1 MVTHMLPSDMR
12 VVLDTNVIY
21 AALRSGTGASN
32 ALLRQIGT
40 GKFEFYLS
48 VALVLEYESVLK
60 REGQA
65 SHYTLADVEALISY
79 LCATGKAQ
87 TIHFLWRPQLRDPK
101 DELVLELAAN
111 AGCQY
116 IVTFNTRDFVGS
128 EKFGVQTIT
137 PAQFLTLLGGQS

>member
-1 MVTHMLPSDMR
+1 MR

-60 REGQA
+60 RQGQA

-101 DELVLELAAN
+101 SVFMKPLAW
-111 AGCQY
+111 
-116 IVTFNTRDFVGS
+116 
-128 EKFGVQTIT
+128 VQ
-137 PAQFLTLLGGQS
+137 AV